1 MISNEFLEFILAAEN
16 LLVEGLGIS
25 DRLGIHLIAS
35 LRCKLVKLDLVPGEV
50 ISGESDGPIKLLQVG
65 WIGKL
70 VVWLEIL
77 LGKHF
82 LNSGSH

>member
-35 LRCKLVKLDLVPGEV
+35 LGCKL
-50 ISGESDGPIKLLQVG
+50 IKLGLLLISHFALHFSVFFTRRLWTQV
-65 WIGKL
+65 
-70 VVWLEIL
+70 
-77 LGKHF
+77 
-82 LNSGSH
+82 ST